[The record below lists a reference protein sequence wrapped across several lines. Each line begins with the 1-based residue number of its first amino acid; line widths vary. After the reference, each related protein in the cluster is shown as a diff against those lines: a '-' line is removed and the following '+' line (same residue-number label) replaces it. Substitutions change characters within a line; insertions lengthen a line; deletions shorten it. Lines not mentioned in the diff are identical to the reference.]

1 MGASA
6 TSAPRFGSD
15 CMTVTV
21 RLPGALRDATGGET
35 KLIASEGTLREVIAE
50 IDRRHPG
57 FASRVLDEGGA
68 LRSYVNVYIGED
80 DARTRGGT
88 AAAVPDGSEVM
99 VIPAMAGGRGTGAP
113 STSVPSRG
121 AMRSWATGK

>member
-1 MGASA
+1 MS
-6 TSAPRFGSD
+6 
-15 CMTVTV
+15 VTV

-35 KLIASEGTLREVIAE
+35 KLSAAGGTLRDVIAE

-57 FASRVLDEGGA
+57 FASRVLDEVGA

-88 AAAVPDGSEVM
+88 AAVVPDGSEVM
-99 VIPAMAGGRGTGAP
+99 VIPAMAGGR
-113 STSVPSRG
+113 
-121 AMRSWATGK
+121 